1 MVNDH
6 RTGLK
11 ETNALKVLAASWDPF
26 IEAYLRWRLAEDR
39 KATEKKKPAPAAAS

>member
-11 ETNALKVLAASWDPF
+11 ETNAQKVLDGDLDQF
-26 IEAYLRWRLAEDR
+26 MEAYLRWRLMEER
-39 KATEKKKPAPAAAS
+39 KAATAKA